1 MDTSLI
7 IFIIINVLNL
17 VFLTIG
23 FVNKQYVLIIYSGIL
38 FLILGAFL
46 LQGFSYE
53 TGYNQTKTTD
63 NITLTETTTTNYVN
77 ENWNSNFKIPL
88 SAVYF
93 LSGLAMVFI
102 GIFSYYADKRD
113 NRTSELNEEED

>member
-1 MDTSLI
+1 MDISLT

-63 NITLTETTTTNYVN
+63 NITLTETTTTQYVN
-77 ENWNSNFKIPL
+77 QNWTSIFKLPL

-93 LSGLAMVFI
+93 LNGLAMVFI
-102 GIFSYYADKRD
+102 GIFSYYSDKRD
-113 NRTSELNEEED
+113 KRTSELNEEED